1 VALPETGREPSP
13 TPELLSVRSKLGYAA
28 GDHTLNLA
36 LSSLTLFYLFFLT
49 DVVGLSPGLAGLVLL
64 VGRTVDAFSDPAMGR
79 VSDRTRWSWGRR
91 RPYIALGAI
100 PFGVSFAALWLPY
113 PGDTELER
121 LLIFSSAYVVHTL
134 ASTVVSVP
142 YVALLPELV
151 LGYQARTSLNTY
163 RAVAAVLGTLLA
175 AGAMRPLA
183 SAFGGGADGFAAAA
197 AVLGVWLALPWLA
210 VYRATWE
217 RPEFRRPSRLGLL
230 QGLVVLAR
238 HRTYLRLAAFY
249 LCGRIAVDI
258 VGAMFLFYFT
268 YWLRREGDFELTL
281 LLLLGSV
288 ALWLPGWLW
297 ISKRIDKHR
306 AFILGAASWIAVQ
319 SAIFFLTP
327 ETPRW
332 VLFALA
338 ALAGIGYAAADV
350 MPWSMLGD
358 VVDED
363 ELLSGERREG
373 LYSGFFTFLRKLGGA
388 GGVALAGLAID
399 LAGFEAGA
407 AEQPASALLAIRAVT
422 GIAPA
427 CFLALGILFA
437 LGYPLTRAAH
447 HDIRL
452 RLEERGGRSD
462 V

>member
-1 VALPETGREPSP
+1 M
-13 TPELLSVRSKLGYAA
+13 RSKLGYAA

-36 LSSLTLFYLFFLT
+36 LSALTLFYLFFLT
-49 DVVGLSPGLAGLVLL
+49 DLIGLSPGLAGFVLL
-64 VGRTVDAFSDPAMGR
+64 VGRSVDAFSDPAMGR
-79 VSDRTRWSWGRR
+79 ISDRTRWSWGRR
-91 RPYIALGAI
+91 RPYLALGAV
-100 PFGVSFAALWLPY
+100 PFGVTFAALWLPY
-113 PGDTELER
+113 PLDSELAR
-121 LLIFSSAYVVHTL
+121 LVVFSFAYVLHTL

-175 AGAMRPLA
+175 AGVMRPLA
-183 SAFGGGADGFAAAA
+183 NAFGGGAEGFAAAGA
-197 AVLGVWLALPWLA
+197 LLGVWLALPWLA

-217 RPEFRRPSRLGLL
+217 RPEFRRPARLGLRE
-230 QGLVVLAR
+230 GLVVLAR
-238 HRTYLRLAAFY
+238 HRTYLRLAGLY
-249 LCGRIAVDI
+249 LCGRIAVDV

-268 YWLRREGDFELTL
+268 YWLRRQADFEPTL

-297 ISKRIDKHR
+297 ISKWTDKHR
-306 AFILGAASWIAVQ
+306 AFIFGAGSWIAVQ

-363 ELLSGERREG
+363 ELLTGERREG
-373 LYSGFFTFLRKLGGA
+373 LYAGFFTFLRKLGGA
-388 GGVALAGLAID
+388 GGVALAGLALD
-399 LAGFEAGA
+399 ASGFEPGGT
-407 AEQPASALLAIRAVT
+407 EQPASALLTIRALT

-427 CFLALGILFA
+427 VFLALGILFA
-437 LGYPLTRAAH
+437 LRYPLTRAAH
-447 HDIRL
+447 HEVRL
-452 RLEERGGRSD
+452 RLEGSRSTA
-462 V
+462 